1 MAQDTLIRMERREMM
16 RERLHT
22 AKTMFAGALTFA
34 IGVAI
39 IWSFMNADVLYKAI
53 RYPEA
58 VRELDIKV
66 EMSQKGLISP
76 QPQN

>member
-1 MAQDTLIRMERREMM
+1 MAQSSIIRDERREIM
-16 RERLHT
+16 RERFQT
-22 AKTMFAGALTFA
+22 AKTMFAGAMTFA
-34 IGVAI
+34 IGIVI